1 MRVSP
6 RFDANPAVLWAVLSP
21 AQRDLLNAAAE
32 AARFVGA
39 DAYLVGGPVRD
50 LLLGATH
57 LHDLDLTTTMDA
69 RVVAANFA
77 RRVHGVVEK
86 TTEFGTATMTAPT
99 ADGSAS
105 LDFATTR
112 TETYPRPG
120 ALPVTVFPAPTVPDD
135 LKRRDFTI
143 NAMALPLMSAS
154 FGPLLDPF
162 NGLNDLRAGLIR
174 VLHDAS
180 FRDDPTRLYRGA
192 RYAARYHY
200 TFEPHTA
207 AFAETAIDDRYLS
220 TISTAR
226 KRREIERGMRESHIA
241 ACFAVSDAQGL
252 LQATSPAMVWNDR
265 IAERIASLTITMRQ
279 HHTNEAD
286 VLALWPLWA
295 AFVLHTGE
303 SATATMHRLFT
314 DLAITETAV
323 QAPIH
328 LLARAFDAW
337 QAGAITPE
345 TENSALALYF
355 EKLPEWVVSI
365 FFPPLAARLRAFYD
379 RLQAYRA
386 ASHLDGNDLQ
396 LLGIPRGPFIGKVQ
410 TELRAAWLDERVETL
425 EDEKGFVR
433 NRITK

>member
-1 MRVSP
+1 MSP

-21 AQRDLLNAAAE
+21 AQRNLLNAAAE

-57 LHDLDLTTTMDA
+57 LHDLDLMTTMDA
-69 RVVAANFA
+69 RVVAADFA

-86 TTEFGTATMTAPT
+86 TTEFGTATVTAPT

-180 FRDDPTRLYRGA
+180 FRDDPTRLYRAA

-207 AFAETAIDDRYLS
+207 AFAETAIDNRNLS
-220 TISTAR
+220 TISTGR
-226 KRREIERGMRESHIA
+226 KRREIERGMGESHIA

-252 LQATSPAMVWNDR
+252 LQATSPVMVWNDR
-265 IAERIASLTITMRQ
+265 VAERIALLTITMRQ
-279 HHTNEAD
+279 HHTNETD
-286 VLALWPLWA
+286 VLALWPLWT

-303 SATATMHRLFT
+303 SATATVQRLFA

-365 FFPPLAARLRAFYD
+365 FFPPLAPRLRAFYD

-396 LLGIPRGPFIGKVQ
+396 LLGIPRGPFIGKVH
-410 TELRAAWLDERVETL
+410 TELRAAWLDERIETL
-425 EDEKGFVR
+425 GDEKGFVR